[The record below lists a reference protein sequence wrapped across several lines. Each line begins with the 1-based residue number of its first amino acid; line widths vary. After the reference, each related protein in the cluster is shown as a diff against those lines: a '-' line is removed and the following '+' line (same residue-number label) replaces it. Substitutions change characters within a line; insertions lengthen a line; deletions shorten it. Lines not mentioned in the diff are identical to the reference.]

1 MSTPL
6 VFVGGAGL
14 DEWIWDDLREKL
26 PVDSAVGR
34 YPSRSDARLDD
45 YADEVLSQVGWPTF
59 TLVAHSLGGV
69 VAGQMVA
76 RAPER
81 ISGFLAISACIPASG
96 QSFLGSLPR
105 PQGLF
110 MGLIVRLLGTKPPDK
125 QIRSGLGAGLPA
137 EKAER
142 IVTEFAAESRAVYRD
157 PVSARTFPQ
166 HRGYLFTSRDNQF
179 STSQQERYARELD
192 ATWTRSIDTGHM
204 PMLEDP
210 DGLARVVTEFRT
222 TAGQAS

>member
-6 VFVGGAGL
+6 VLVGGAGL
-14 DEWIWDDLREKL
+14 TEWIWDDLRERL

-34 YPSRSDARLDD
+34 YPSRRDAGLDD
-45 YADEVLSQVGWPTF
+45 YADEVLSQVEWPTF

-69 VAGQMVA
+69 VASQMVA

-81 ISGFLAISACIPASG
+81 VAGFLAISACIPASG
-96 QSFLGSLPR
+96 ESFLGSLPR

-110 MGLIVRLLGTKPPDK
+110 MGLIVRVLGTKPPDK

-137 EKAER
+137 DVAER

-157 PVSARTFPQ
+157 RVSAMTFPR
-166 HRGYLFTSRDNQF
+166 HRGYLFTTRDNQF
-179 STSQQERYARELD
+179 STSQQQRYARELD
-192 ATWTRSIDTGHM
+192 ATWNRSIDTGHM

-222 TAGQAS
+222 TASHAS